1 MELEPGTGAALALA
15 QPESFVPG
23 EVKPEEE
30 VEEEGLGEVWEWE
43 TTVIK
48 QEEEQEA
55 ELAESSLQGAGVQE
69 GDPWGTE
76 GQLFPNGAAGSG
88 CEAGAALLT
97 GSRKRKAAWTA
108 KLPQE
113 EGGREGNGY
122 PFYPEMGGEI
132 REMREIGAMGE
143 IEEMRVMGEMGEMG
157 GPLFAVPGDEGC
169 QQFQHPVPR
178 EEVPQGSSSGSG
190 SEGPCGSSL
199 ISQQQHQRQQRG
211 GGGGQV
217 WASPPPPYP
226 STDSSPP
233 CSRASRHFSE
243 LEKRVLLGLIERHR
257 SVLESRKGDAGTV
270 LRKQRTWQ
278 QLGAEFNGH
287 PCVFHRDAKQL
298 RKCWE
303 NIKARAKKTA
313 RSSAQARRAKA
324 GAWGGEETGTK
335 GKQESREPGPR
346 GKGEPGEGKGSRV
359 SGSEQVPGA
368 QTWRSGQE
376 SVEGGGGGRGL
387 GLGLGLG
394 LGQER
399 DWGLRTPGWS
409 GAGGQRR
416 SRLGVRL
423 GLKGGEPLGDGP
435 ESTDTPKPQRSV
447 NGAPPLSVS
456 ASVSTQE
463 PSLANQHQ
471 RGFGEEVVDL
481 CVEEWGVSELKKR
494 TPRPCSLAPSSS
506 SSSSSPLALP
516 TARPGETGSSSR
528 RETGNQ
534 PLPPPP
540 HLFTSPALDTRRP
553 EGARGKRKGLGRG
566 LGPPGVGPP
575 RREDQLQLSLVRLQ
589 IRQAVELHMVKKQQ
603 LRRAGELVEEEH
615 RARMR
620 VLRNK
625 EQYWERKLQPL
636 LPPPPAPPSYPALP
650 SQPLLS
656 SPPLPPPSFPYASLS
671 SQPGAGRLGRL

>member
-1 MELEPGTGAALALA
+1 MELDPGTGAALALA

-30 VEEEGLGEVWEWE
+30 DWEWE

-55 ELAESSLQGAGVQE
+55 ELVESSLQGAGVQE

-113 EGGREGNGY
+113 EGGREGNVY
-122 PFYPEMGGEI
+122 PFYPEMGGEMG
-132 REMREIGAMGE
+132 EMREIGEMGE
-143 IEEMRVMGEMGEMG
+143 MREIGEMGEMGEMG
-157 GPLFAVPGDEGC
+157 APLFAVPGDEGC
-169 QQFQHPVPR
+169 TQFQHPAAR
-178 EEVPQGSSSGSG
+178 EEVPQGSNSGSG
-190 SEGPCGSSL
+190 TEGPCGSSL
-199 ISQQQHQRQQRG
+199 ISQQRGG

-217 WASPPPPYP
+217 WAAAHPPPHP
-226 STDSSPP
+226 STGSSPP

-324 GAWGGEETGTK
+324 GAGGGGETGAK

-346 GKGEPGEGKGSRV
+346 GKGEPGEGKRRRLNA
-359 SGSEQVPGA
+359 GA
-368 QTWRSGQE
+368 RLGQSAAMQLGGRSGGSLQ
-376 SVEGGGGGRGL
+376 GGMWCLRAEEKDPQTPQPQGG
-387 GLGLGLG
+387 
-394 LGQER
+394 
-399 DWGLRTPGWS
+399 S
-409 GAGGQRR
+409 
-416 SRLGVRL
+416 S
-423 GLKGGEPLGDGP
+423 
-435 ESTDTPKPQRSV
+435 
-447 NGAPPLSVS
+447 
-456 ASVSTQE
+456 
-463 PSLANQHQ
+463 
-471 RGFGEEVVDL
+471 
-481 CVEEWGVSELKKR
+481 
-494 TPRPCSLAPSSS
+494 APSSS
-506 SSSSSPLALP
+506 SSSPPALP
-516 TARPGETGSSSR
+516 MARPGEAGSSSR

-540 HLFTSPALDTRRP
+540 HLFTSPAPDAGRP

-566 LGPPGVGPP
+566 LGPPGAAPP

-589 IRQAVELHMVKKQQ
+589 IRQAVELHGVKKQQ
-603 LRRAGELVEEEH
+603 LRRAGELAEEEH

-620 VLRNK
+620 VLRHK

-650 SQPLLS
+650 S
-656 SPPLPPPSFPYASLS
+656 PPLPPPSFPYASLS